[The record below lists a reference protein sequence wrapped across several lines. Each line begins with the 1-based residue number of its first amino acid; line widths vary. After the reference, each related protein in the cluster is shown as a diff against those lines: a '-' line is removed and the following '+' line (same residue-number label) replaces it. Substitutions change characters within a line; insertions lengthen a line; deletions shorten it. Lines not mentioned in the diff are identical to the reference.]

1 MEKIHLTFG
10 NFIAHFIPGFI
21 LLLSGFIAFLN
32 IYENIEIIS
41 KNTVIIISVV
51 FVLSLASGLILD
63 VCRYLIKSAVM
74 FVWNRKFSK
83 WGKIH
88 IPDISKAN
96 EDDRKYF
103 DWIIEHFFRFH
114 QFYGNLSL
122 SLLFSTLMLHT
133 KKTFIVSL
141 SFLGVPL
148 ICIMYTLSII
158 FAVAAGI
165 TYWKTIYFL
174 KQRFQIL
181 QSGEEV

>member
-1 MEKIHLTFG
+1 MERIHLTFG
-10 NFIAHFIPGFI
+10 NLISHFIPGFI
-21 LLLSGFIAFLN
+21 LLLSGFIAFFNVYKNL
-32 IYENIEIIS
+32 EIIN
-41 KNTVIIISVV
+41 KNSVIVIAVV
-51 FVLSLASGLILD
+51 FILSLACGLILD
-63 VCRYLIKSAVM
+63 VCRYLIKSTVM
-74 FVWNRKFSK
+74 FVWNRNLSK
-83 WGKIH
+83 WGKMH

-96 EDDRKYF
+96 EDDREYF
-103 DWIIEHFFRFH
+103 NWIIEHFFRLH

-148 ICIMYTLSII
+148 IYIMYTFSII